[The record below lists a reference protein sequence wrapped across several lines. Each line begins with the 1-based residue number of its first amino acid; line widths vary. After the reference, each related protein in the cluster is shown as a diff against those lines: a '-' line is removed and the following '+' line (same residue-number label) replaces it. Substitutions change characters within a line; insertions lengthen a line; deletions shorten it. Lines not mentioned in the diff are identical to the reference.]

1 MFFLLTVL
9 IYLRCFRRFD
19 SGEYAEF
26 GCPCARLRFP
36 SGRRQLQGYLFGKGE
51 SLLVL
56 AAGLG
61 NSPAHYSPQI
71 RYFVNAGMRVFAFDY
86 TGCCESEG
94 RSCRGFP
101 QALDD
106 LRAALRF
113 LRENDYF
120 GSQRLLLF
128 GHSMGGYA
136 VCSILSEC
144 RADAAVSVGGVNS
157 AMEATISG
165 VYHYLGRLAFLHYPF
180 LYCYQAIR
188 FGKAA
193 LLREAIDGAK
203 DARALLLVNGV
214 NDWIAPLDRA
224 SVISHVA
231 KVRNR
236 AVQCL
241 LWGEQG
247 HDGHTDL
254 LFGRSDAEANPM
266 LMAKIVAF
274 FDAAAPGGER

>member
-19 SGEYAEF
+19 ANEPSEF
-26 GCPCARLRFP
+26 GCSCTRMRFL
-36 SGRRQLQGYLFGKGE
+36 SSRRQLQGYLFGEGE
-51 SLLVL
+51 SLVVV

-61 NSPAHYSPQI
+61 NSAAHYSPQI
-71 RYFVNAGMRVFAFDY
+71 RYFVSAGMRVFAFDY
-86 TGCCESEG
+86 TGCYESEG

-106 LRAALRF
+106 LRAALNF
-113 LRENDYF
+113 LRKNDYF

-144 RADAAVSVGGVNS
+144 HADAAVSVGGVNS

-180 LYCYQAIR
+180 LYCYQALR
-188 FGKAA
+188 FGRSA
-193 LLREAIDGAK
+193 LLRQAIDGAK
-203 DARALLLVNGV
+203 NAHALLLVNGV
-214 NDWIAPLDRA
+214 NDWIAPLNRA

-231 KVRNR
+231 EVRNS
-236 AVQCL
+236 AVRCL

-247 HDGHTDL
+247 HDGHADL
-254 LFGRSDAEANPM
+254 LFGRSDAEANPR
-266 LMAKIVAF
+266 LMQRIVAF
-274 FDAAAPGGER
+274 FDAAVRGGE